1 MKELFLKKLRSV
13 VCDVGVVGS
22 ICNTTIAMVCS
33 NLLDS
38 HNRWVAWV
46 WLGLGLCALATC
58 LRAATTN
65 PPTECV
71 RKDPQ

>member
-13 VCDVGVVGS
+13 ACDLCVVGS
-22 ICNTTIAMVCS
+22 IGNIAMACAS
-33 NLLDS
+33 LLDS
-38 HNRWVAWV
+38 HDRWEAWV
-46 WLGLGLCALATC
+46 WLGLGLCALATS

-65 PPTECV
+65 PPTECA